1 MRADRLV
8 AVLLLL
14 QRKGRVTA
22 AEVAEELEISERTA
36 RRDLDALGMAGLPIY
51 SMQGRNG
58 GWALSGGGKTDLSG
72 LSAAEVRAL
81 FMVAGPSGTSPN
93 VKNALRKLVRALP
106 EAFRDQAEAASTAI
120 HIDPTSWDGGAATNS
135 SATPQLLDDVQRYV
149 ITGEQV
155 RLSYVARDRSATT
168 RVIHPLGLAA
178 KGSVWYLLANTEAG
192 LRTFRVDRMASVE
205 GTCDRVVRPDGFVLA
220 DAWSLIADEVNERRL
235 PFRGQALVSPRAL
248 GIIRSQLRNRLRI
261 GSAQADGRIEVEI
274 RGYSVEAV
282 GGDLAGF
289 GSMVEVL
296 GPPELRDRLAQV
308 AHELL
313 ALYG

>member
-22 AEVAEELEISERTA
+22 AEVAAELEISERTA

-81 FMVAGPSGTSPN
+81 FMVVGPSGTSPN

-120 HIDPTSWDGGAATNS
+120 HIDPTSWDGGSATGAAT
-135 SATPQLLDDVQRYV
+135 PPLLDEVQRFV

-155 RLSYVARDRSATT
+155 RLSYVARDRTATT
-168 RVIHPLGLAA
+168 RTIHPLGLAA
-178 KGSVWYLLANTEAG
+178 KGAVWYLLANTEAG
-192 LRTFRVDRMASVE
+192 LRTFRVDRMSMLE
-205 GTCDRVVRPDGFVLA
+205 GTGEPVLRPEGFVLA
-220 DAWSLIADEVNERRL
+220 EAWSLIADEVNERRL
-235 PFRGQALVSPRAL
+235 PFRAQVLVDPKAL
-248 GIIRSQLRNRLRI
+248 GIVRSSLRNRLRI
-261 GSAQADGRIEVEI
+261 GGSQADGRIEAEI

-289 GSMVEVL
+289 GNMVEVVD
-296 GPPELRDRLAQV
+296 PPELRERLIHV
-308 AHELL
+308 ADELL
-313 ALYG
+313 ALYR